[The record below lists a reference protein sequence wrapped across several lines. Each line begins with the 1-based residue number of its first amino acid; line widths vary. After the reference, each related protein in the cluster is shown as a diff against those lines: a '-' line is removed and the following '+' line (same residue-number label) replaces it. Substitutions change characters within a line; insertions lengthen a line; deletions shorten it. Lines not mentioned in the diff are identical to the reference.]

1 MEAIAPAPEI
11 SPTATPLADGDH
23 LTRAEFERRYDEMP
37 LIKKAELIEGIVHM
51 GSPVYHP
58 HAKAHML
65 LSGWLSVYAS
75 CQEGLDFGDNLS
87 VRLDLRNEFQPD
99 LCLWKQDG
107 QASLSEE
114 GFLEGA
120 PELAAEISVSSVSY
134 DLHTKK
140 SVYERSGV
148 REYIVW
154 IVQEKRLCWW
164 FLDSD
169 DSFVEITPDPS
180 DGLLHSRVFEGLK
193 LDPEALVSGDL
204 KKVISVFS

>member
-1 MEAIAPAPEI
+1 
-11 SPTATPLADGDH
+11 
-23 LTRAEFERRYDEMP
+23 
-37 LIKKAELIEGIVHM
+37 
-51 GSPVYHP
+51 
-58 HAKAHML
+58 ML

-204 KKVISVFS
+204 RKVISVFS